1 MSALAEH
8 AERNLDPQVVALL
21 RDQISEAGVET
32 IYYQFVSLNGRVLGK
47 LAPAAHLE
55 RNLAKGVQFHGSAI
69 ADLTTS
75 RHGVL
80 FGAGPEGE
88 EFVALPDPET
98 FCVLPWDRTFG
109 RFFCRLY
116 RRGDRRELAGTPL
129 PTDPRGALID
139 AHAAFRSATGLQL
152 KSGCEPE
159 MTWLGPSVDVPTR
172 PNSSTAYNLSALE
185 TVRPVVSRV
194 LAYAGA
200 MGFDMIEG
208 DYEDSGQIE
217 LNFQFDDCLLTSD
230 RLTTYRQIC
239 AQVARELGVTA
250 TFMPKPVVG
259 LMANACHHNLS
270 LWRGETNVFEDP
282 GVTELHLSQTARHAL
297 GGVLEHAPGA
307 MAIMASTVNS
317 YARFWDAGQF
327 APALSNWGFDNRTC
341 AVRVSGIG
349 RLEFKLPDA
358 AVNPYLSHTALLG
371 MMRDGLERQLD
382 PGEPQTGSVYDGA
395 PGGEL
400 PRTLGDAL
408 AAFAQDPLLQGAF
421 APELTE
427 LYADYKRDEWERFC
441 GAVTDWHRETYLGLL
456 P

>member
-1 MSALAEH
+1 MSELAEQ
-8 AERNLDPQVVALL
+8 AARNLDPDVVARL
-21 RDQISEAGVET
+21 RDRIAEAGVET

-75 RHGVL
+75 RDGVL

-88 EFVALPDPET
+88 EFVALPDHET
-98 FCVLPWDRTFG
+98 FCVLPWDPRFG

-129 PTDPRGALID
+129 PTDPRGTLID

-159 MTWLGPSVDVPTR
+159 MTWLGESIDVASR
-172 PNSSTAYNLSALE
+172 PNMSTAYNLGALE
-185 TVRPVVSRV
+185 TVRPVVTRL

-200 MGFDMIEG
+200 MGLEMIEG

-217 LNFQFDDCLLTSD
+217 LNFQFDDCLATCD

-250 TFMPKPVVG
+250 TFMPKPTVG
-259 LMANACHHNLS
+259 LMANGCHHNLS
-270 LWRGETNVFEDP
+270 LWKGDENVFADA
-282 GVTELHLSQTARHAL
+282 GVSELHLSQTARHAL

-341 AVRVSGIG
+341 AVRVSGVG

-358 AVNPYLSHTALLG
+358 AVNPYLSHTALLA
-371 MMRDGLERQLD
+371 MMRDGLERGLD
-382 PGEPQTGSVYDGA
+382 PGEPQAGSVYDGA

-408 AAFAQDPLLQGAF
+408 AAFARDPLLQGAF

-427 LYADYKRDEWERFC
+427 LYADYKRDEWEQFC
-441 GAVTDWHRETYLGLL
+441 GAVTDWHREMYLRLL